1 MKVLA
6 LLWLAISFAVF
17 LLTFMIAFKKHR
29 NLKAALKVLLL
40 GIVLTDFV
48 MLSSL
53 FYYGN
58 VYTESGT
65 VSEYDSVSNKNAEKP
80 FILLYGSE
88 YEITTG
94 NKGTFAV
101 MYALMN
107 APKMGTFGLKYPIVF
122 AAGFDF
128 PWNLGI
134 AYGIFMLILSIITP
148 IVFGGFLVSYIK
160 SLWNFLSYHIKKR
173 FMNVYYFSDLNENA
187 MLLAEDIVANEK
199 YKVK

>member
-1 MKVLA
+1 M
-6 LLWLAISFAVF
+6 
-17 LLTFMIAFKKHR
+17 
-29 NLKAALKVLLL
+29 L

-48 MLSSL
+48 MLFSI

-58 VYTESGT
+58 VYTASGT
-65 VSEYDSVSNKNAEKP
+65 VSEYDSVTNKNAEKP

-148 IVFGGFLVSYIK
+148 IVFGGISCFLHKVTLEFLVISYKETIYECV
-160 SLWNFLSYHIKKR
+160 LFFR
-173 FMNVYYFSDLNENA
+173 FKWKGNA
-187 MLLAEDIVANEK
+187 PGGRYCSE
-199 YKVK
+199 